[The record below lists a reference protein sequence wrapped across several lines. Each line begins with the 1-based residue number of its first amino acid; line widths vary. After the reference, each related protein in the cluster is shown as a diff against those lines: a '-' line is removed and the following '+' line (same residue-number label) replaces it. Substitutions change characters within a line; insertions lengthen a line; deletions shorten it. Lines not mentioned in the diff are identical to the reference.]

1 MINQLYTGTPSSRR
15 QIACPTTV
23 LAGDPL
29 LVGTEP
35 CVALDSYQAN
45 IGGTTALFNGSFS
58 LPVTG
63 KSSLSPSVNAAIK
76 PGDKIYADGGVLDAT
91 TNVTSGFTLDKNSS
105 TGVLFGNLDPTGPGV
120 GSGLTV
126 AAAPVVVSS
135 I

>member
-23 LAGDPL
+23 QAGDPL

-45 IGGTTALFNGSFS
+45 IGGTTVLLNGSFS
-58 LPVTG
+58 LSVTG
-63 KSSLSPSVNAAIK
+63 KSSLSPSVNAQIK

-91 TNVTSGFTLDKNSS
+91 TNVTTGFTLDVN
-105 TGVLFGNLDPTGPGV
+105 TGGVLFGHLDPTGPGV
-120 GSGLTV
+120 ASGVT
-126 AAAPVVVSS
+126 APAAPVVVSS